1 MGIISYLMAKIVP
14 FLARAIEKTKDQ
26 SIIFILFVDKFE
38 PYKISDDN
46 FVSNKNFTINYS
58 IKIFVQIKGNN
69 SYKRTYYFKIKWEMC

>member
-14 FLARAIEKTKDQ
+14 FLARAIERTKDQ